1 MLLSETI
8 KENYPSRGCKATAP
22 ILRKEKRQIAI
33 VNNKPQKDIHSNT
46 LFNSSRLSPL
56 SPSSGFEQVN
66 KRLQLVGTGL
76 LLLEQGHEVVCS
88 PVIRLQGCN
97 LSAAVGEGTLQLS
110 ELGALGRGQ
119 SLQLGA

>member
-1 MLLSETI
+1 MYIRTLSSILL
-8 KENYPSRGCKATAP
+8 A
-22 ILRKEKRQIAI
+22 
-33 VNNKPQKDIHSNT
+33 
-46 LFNSSRLSPL
+46 LSPL

-76 LLLEQGHEVVCS
+76 LLLEQGHEVMCS

-110 ELGALGRGQ
+110 ELGALGHGQ
-119 SLQLGA
+119 SLQLGAGNGQLIAVCVC